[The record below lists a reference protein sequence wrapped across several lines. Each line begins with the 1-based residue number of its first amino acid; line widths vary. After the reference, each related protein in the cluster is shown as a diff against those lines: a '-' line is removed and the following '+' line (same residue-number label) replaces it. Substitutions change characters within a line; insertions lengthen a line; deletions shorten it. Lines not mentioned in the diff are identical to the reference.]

1 MPGNAQLGAVLRDL
15 REARCL
21 TQAAVARQAGC
32 AESLVS
38 YVESGCRQLQPWLAA
53 QLDDIYRTGGVI
65 AALMRGTN
73 HRSSGGA
80 GGVLQS
86 DTLVVEL
93 PGGGVVMPL
102 SRRELL
108 ASLGVGIVGGQ
119 LLAQFD
125 KATENISI
133 GDETL
138 QSFEDAYAGFQAAA
152 RALPPFSLIDGLT
165 GHVAILD
172 RLRRRTS
179 GRQRQAYSRMQ
190 ARYAESLSWLSEEA
204 GDLISAM
211 YWIDRASQWGQ
222 AANWPEMCAY
232 GFVRRSMVVI
242 SFTGDGYRAVDNA
255 SAVLDM
261 RATSPRIQGLAS
273 KQMAFGY
280 ALAGDENASSRALDH
295 AMRLLSKPVREEDAV
310 LGQRS
315 VVDDNLFMI
324 FRTTCD
330 VYLGRG
336 QRVVPIL
343 EPRLASLSASSVR
356 TATITRAKLA
366 RAYVNAGQ
374 PCEAARLS
382 LTALDD
388 IERIGSLSAR
398 SELRRALPI
407 MRQWHGRDDVRA
419 VMQRLTP
426 TV

>member
-15 REARCL
+15 RTARCL
-21 TQAAVARQAGC
+21 TLAAVARQAGC

-38 YVESGCRQLQPWLAA
+38 YVESGGRQLHSWLAA
-53 QLDDIYRTGGVI
+53 RLDDIYHTEGVI
-65 AALMRGTN
+65 AALMRGTS
-73 HRSSGGA
+73 HRSNGGA
-80 GGVLQS
+80 DGVSQS
-86 DTLVVEL
+86 DMLIVEL
-93 PGGGVVMPL
+93 PGGGISMPL

-125 KATENISI
+125 KATESISI
-133 GDETL
+133 GDATL

-152 RALPPFSLIDGLT
+152 RTLPPSSLIDGLT
-165 GHVAILD
+165 GKVAVLD

-179 GRQRQAYSRMQ
+179 GRQRQMFSRMQ

-204 GDLISAM
+204 GDLSAAM

-222 AANWPEMCAY
+222 AANWHAMSAY

-242 SFTGDGYRAVDNA
+242 SFTGDGYRAVENA
-255 SAVLDM
+255 SVVLDM
-261 RATSPRIQGLAS
+261 RNASPRIQGLAS
-273 KQMAFGY
+273 KQIAFGY
-280 ALAGDENASSRALDH
+280 ALTGNENASNRALDS
-295 AMRLLSKPVREEDAV
+295 AMQLLSKPVREDDAI

-315 VVDDNLFMI
+315 VVNDDLFTI

-330 VYLGRG
+330 IYLGRG
-336 QRVVPIL
+336 QRVIPIL
-343 EPRLASLSASSVR
+343 EPRLTSLSASSVR

-366 RAYVNAGQ
+366 RAYANAGQ
-374 PCEAARLS
+374 PHEAAQLS

-388 IERIGSLSAR
+388 IELIGSLSAR

-407 MRQWHGRDDVRA
+407 LRQWHGHDDVRA

-426 TV
+426 TA

>member
-1 MPGNAQLGAVLRDL
+1 
-15 REARCL
+15 L
-21 TQAAVARQAGC
+21 TLAAVARQAGC

-38 YVESGCRQLQPWLAA
+38 YVESGGRQLHSWLAA
-53 QLDDIYRTGGVI
+53 RLDDIYHTEGVI
-65 AALMRGTN
+65 AALMRGTS
-73 HRSSGGA
+73 HRSNGGA
-80 GGVLQS
+80 DGVSQS
-86 DTLVVEL
+86 DMLIVEL
-93 PGGGVVMPL
+93 PGGGISMPL

-125 KATENISI
+125 KATESISI
-133 GDETL
+133 GDATL

-152 RALPPFSLIDGLT
+152 RTLPPSSLIDGLT
-165 GHVAILD
+165 GKVAVLD

-179 GRQRQAYSRMQ
+179 GRQRQMFSRMQ

-204 GDLISAM
+204 GDLSAAM

-222 AANWPEMCAY
+222 AANWHAMSAY

-242 SFTGDGYRAVDNA
+242 SFTGDGYRAVENA
-255 SAVLDM
+255 SVVLDM
-261 RATSPRIQGLAS
+261 RNASPRIQGLAS
-273 KQMAFGY
+273 KQIAFGY
-280 ALAGDENASSRALDH
+280 ALTGNENASNRALDS
-295 AMRLLSKPVREEDAV
+295 AMQLLSKPVREDDAI

-315 VVDDNLFMI
+315 VVNDDLFTI

-330 VYLGRG
+330 IYLGRG
-336 QRVVPIL
+336 QRVIPIL
-343 EPRLASLSASSVR
+343 EPRLTSLSASSVR

-366 RAYVNAGQ
+366 RAYANAGQ
-374 PCEAARLS
+374 PHEAAQLS

-388 IERIGSLSAR
+388 IELIGSLSAR

-407 MRQWHGRDDVRA
+407 LRQWHGHDDVRA

-426 TV
+426 TA